1 METDLVISAI
11 DALHKNADHAL
22 QSKEDDTYF
31 DMFDPSFQ
39 FTGSDH
45 TTLNL
50 RDYKA
55 EIQSFFRRA
64 KSIETSH
71 YRIKSSVENEIFTEK
86 IARKSVIIKTNL
98 VLFSKK
104 QTIQTEEIYQWRNL
118 GGEWKVISI
127 EVVLEEKY

>member
-11 DALHKNADHAL
+11 DALHKNADQAL
-22 QSKEDDTYF
+22 QLKEDDTYF

>member
-1 METDLVISAI
+1 METDLIISAI
-11 DALHKNADHAL
+11 DALHKKADQAMQL
-22 QSKEDDTYF
+22 KDGGTYF
-31 DMFDPSFQ
+31 QVFDPSFQ
-39 FTGSDH
+39 FTGSDNK
-45 TTLNL
+45 TLNL

-55 EIQSFFRRA
+55 EIQGFFRRA

-71 YRIKSSVENEIFTEK
+71 YRIKSSIENEIFTEK

-98 VLFSKK
+98 LVFSKK